1 MPAGPIAPLTSRSII
16 PLQGSGGVALRTLAL
31 VAVALAVFAVPSA
44 AQSLEGA
51 AASAEKAL
59 AGAKASLELKA
70 FTPKPRLVLSQ
81 EPPDE
86 TGPGQY
92 RPCANRPLVYINRD
106 REIYKDGV

>member
-1 MPAGPIAPLTSRSII
+1 
-16 PLQGSGGVALRTLAL
+16 VALRTLAL

-92 RPCANRPLVYINRD
+92 RPCANRLDLGPLVLSNDSGNGAGNGRCT
-106 REIYKDGV
+106 RFG